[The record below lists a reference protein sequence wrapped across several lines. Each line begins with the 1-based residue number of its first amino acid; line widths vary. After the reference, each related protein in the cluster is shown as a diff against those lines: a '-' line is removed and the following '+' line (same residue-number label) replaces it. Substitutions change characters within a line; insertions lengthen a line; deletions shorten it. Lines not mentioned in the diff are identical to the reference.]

1 MKCNFLAHSLALQI
15 ISPELSGD
23 SSCILTPSQSRF
35 PRSWPTFVSQSQCQH
50 NYRRIK
56 CHDQDQRSFIRIT
69 AFVTRIVCDV
79 WWSSILFM
87 SFLCPS
93 KMYENFYICAWPIM
107 RAYFAGQSIK
117 TFLTNCTY
125 DLGDGCPAI
134 LIQQKC
140 VLTVNKVE
148 WRIAWKYH
156 L

>member
-107 RAYFAGQSIK
+107 RAYFCRTINQ
-117 TFLTNCTY
+117 
-125 DLGDGCPAI
+125 DLSHELHLWLRRWMSSYSDTTKMCPNG
-134 LIQQKC
+134 K
-140 VLTVNKVE
+140 
-148 WRIAWKYH
+148 
-156 L
+156 